1 MKRLLQINITANWG
15 SHGKIAEGIGRLAMD
30 HGWESVIAY
39 GRWSNPSQSRL
50 YHIGSMMDERWH
62 CMAARLL
69 DNQGLMSRG
78 ATARL
83 IAFINNYRPSLIHL
97 HNIHGYYLH
106 YPMLFEYLSRAD
118 IPVVWTLHDCW
129 AFTGHCA
136 HYIYAG
142 CEKWQTHCCH
152 CSQIDAYPKSYF
164 VDRSARNYDLKQA
177 AFTSVPRLTIVPVCQ
192 WLKGEVA
199 RSFLKDLPT
208 HLIYNGIDLDVFRP
222 NADKEIAR
230 RKYGIPA
237 DKHLVLGVASNWYR
251 KGLEDFFLL
260 RRSLSDDY
268 AVAVVG
274 LNRVEE
280 EKARRHGLIS
290 IRRIGDVGELTSLYT
305 LADVYCNLTW
315 EDNFPTTNLEAMAC
329 GTPGVAYRTGG
340 CPEAITSETG
350 IVVDRGDVEGMARA
364 IRAIV
369 DDGADRY
376 ERACRQHIEANYDQ
390 KQRFAEYL
398 HLYESMIK

>member
-106 YPMLFEYLSRAD
+106 YPMLFEYLSQAG

-129 AFTGHCA
+129 PFTGHCA
-136 HYIYAG
+136 YYIYAD
-142 CEKWQTHCCH
+142 CEKWQTHCHH
-152 CSQIDAYPKSYF
+152 CPQIGTYPKSYF
-164 VDRSARNYDLKQA
+164 MDRSARNYDLKRT

-329 GTPGVAYRTGG
+329 GTPVVAYRTGG

>member
-106 YPMLFEYLSRAD
+106 YPMLFEYLSQAG

-129 AFTGHCA
+129 PFTGHCA
-136 HYIYAG
+136 YYIYAD
-142 CEKWQTHCCH
+142 CEKWQTHCHH
-152 CSQIDAYPKSYF
+152 CPQIGTYPKSYF
-164 VDRSARNYDLKQA
+164 MDRSARNYDLKRT

-222 NADKEIAR
+222 NADKETVKK
-230 RKYGIPA
+230 KYGISA
-237 DKHLVLGVASNWYR
+237 DKHLILGVASNWYR

-260 RRSLSDDY
+260 RRSLPDDY

-274 LNRVEE
+274 LNRAEE

-329 GTPGVAYRTGG
+329 GTPVVAYRTGG

>member
-142 CEKWQTHCCH
+142 CEKWQTHCHH
-152 CSQIDAYPKSYF
+152 CPQIGTYPKSYF
-164 VDRSARNYDLKQA
+164 MDRSARNYDLKRT

-192 WLKGEVA
+192 WLKNEVA
-199 RSFLKDLPT
+199 RSFLKDLSV
-208 HLIYNGIDLDVFRP
+208 HRIYNGIDLDVFRP
-222 NADKEIAR
+222 SADKETVKK
-230 RKYGIPA
+230 KYGISA
-237 DKHLVLGVASNWYR
+237 DKHLILGVASNWYR

-260 RRSLSDDY
+260 RRSLPDDY

-274 LNRVEE
+274 LNRAEE
-280 EKARRHGLIS
+280 EKARRHGLIG
-290 IRRIGDVGELTSLYT
+290 IRRTGNVGELTSLYT

-329 GTPGVAYRTGG
+329 GTPVVAYRTGG

>member
-15 SHGKIAEGIGRLAMD
+15 SHGKIAEGIGRLVMA

-39 GRWSNPSQSRL
+39 GRWSNSSQSRL

-62 CMAARLL
+62 CVAARLL

-83 IAFINNYRPSLIHL
+83 IAYINNYRPSLIHL

-164 VDRSARNYDLKQA
+164 MDRSARNYDLKRA
-177 AFTSVPRLTIVPVCQ
+177 AFTSVSRLTIVPVCQ

-208 HLIYNGIDLDVFRP
+208 HLIYNGIDLDAFRP
-222 NADKEIAR
+222 NADKEVAR

-329 GTPGVAYRTGG
+329 GTPVVTYRTGG
-340 CPEAITSETG
+340 SPEVITPETG
-350 IVVDRGDVEGMARA
+350 IVVDRGDVEGMVQAVR
-364 IRAIV
+364 IIV
-369 DDGADRY
+369 NNGKDGY
-376 ERACRQHIEANYDQ
+376 GCACRQHIRDNYDQ
-390 KQRFAEYL
+390 SQRFAEYL

>member
-329 GTPGVAYRTGG
+329 GTPVVAYRTGG

>member
-106 YPMLFEYLSRAD
+106 YPMLFEYLSQAG

-129 AFTGHCA
+129 PFTGHCA
-136 HYIYAG
+136 NYIYAD
-142 CEKWQTHCCH
+142 CEKWQTHCHH
-152 CSQIDAYPKSYF
+152 CPQIGTYPKSYF
-164 VDRSARNYDLKQA
+164 MDRSARNYDLKRT

-222 NADKEIAR
+222 SADKETVKK
-230 RKYGIPA
+230 KYGISA
-237 DKHLVLGVASNWYR
+237 DKHLILGVASNWYR

-260 RRSLSDDY
+260 RRSLPDDY

-274 LNRVEE
+274 LNRAEE
-280 EKARRHGLIS
+280 EKARRHGLIG
-290 IRRIGDVGELTSLYT
+290 IRRTGNVGELTSLYT
-305 LADVYCNLTW
+305 LADVYCNPTW

-329 GTPGVAYRTGG
+329 GTPVVAYRTGG

>member
-106 YPMLFEYLSRAD
+106 YPMLFEYLSQAG

-129 AFTGHCA
+129 PFTGHCA
-136 HYIYAG
+136 YYIYAD
-142 CEKWQTHCCH
+142 CEKWQTHCHH
-152 CSQIDAYPKSYF
+152 CPQIGTYPKSYF
-164 VDRSARNYDLKQA
+164 MDRSARNYDLKRT

-192 WLKGEVA
+192 WLKNEVA

-329 GTPGVAYRTGG
+329 GTPVVAYRTGG

>member
-83 IAFINNYRPSLIHL
+83 IAYINNYRPSLIHL

-164 VDRSARNYDLKQA
+164 VDRSARNYDLKRA

-329 GTPGVAYRTGG
+329 GTPVVAYRTGG

>member
-1 MKRLLQINITANWG
+1 M
-15 SHGKIAEGIGRLAMD
+15 
-30 HGWESVIAY
+30 
-39 GRWSNPSQSRL
+39 
-50 YHIGSMMDERWH
+50 
-62 CMAARLL
+62 
-69 DNQGLMSRG
+69 
-78 ATARL
+78 
-83 IAFINNYRPSLIHL
+83 
-97 HNIHGYYLH
+97 
-106 YPMLFEYLSRAD
+106 
-118 IPVVWTLHDCW
+118 
-129 AFTGHCA
+129 
-136 HYIYAG
+136 
-142 CEKWQTHCCH
+142 
-152 CSQIDAYPKSYF
+152 
-164 VDRSARNYDLKQA
+164 DRSARNYDLKRA

-192 WLKGEVA
+192 WLKNEVA

-329 GTPGVAYRTGG
+329 GTPVVTYRTGG
-340 CPEAITSETG
+340 SPEVITPETG
-350 IVVDRGDVEGMARA
+350 IVVDRGDVEGMVQAVR
-364 IRAIV
+364 IIV
-369 DDGADRY
+369 NNGKDGY
-376 ERACRQHIEANYDQ
+376 GCACRQHIRDNYDQ
-390 KQRFAEYL
+390 SQRFAEYL

>member
-106 YPMLFEYLSRAD
+106 YPMLFEYLSQAG

-129 AFTGHCA
+129 PFTGHCA
-136 HYIYAG
+136 YYIYAD
-142 CEKWQTHCCH
+142 CEKWQTHCHH
-152 CSQIDAYPKSYF
+152 CPQIGTYPKSYF
-164 VDRSARNYDLKQA
+164 MDRSARNYDLKRT

-192 WLKGEVA
+192 WLKNEVA
-199 RSFLKDLPT
+199 RSFLKDLSV
-208 HLIYNGIDLDVFRP
+208 HRIYNGIDLDVFRP
-222 NADKEIAR
+222 SADKETIKK
-230 RKYGIPA
+230 KYGISA
-237 DKHLVLGVASNWYR
+237 DKHLILGVASNWYR

-260 RRSLSDDY
+260 RRSLPDDY

-274 LNRVEE
+274 LNRAEE
-280 EKARRHGLIS
+280 EKARRHGLIG
-290 IRRIGDVGELTSLYT
+290 IRRTGNVGKLTSLYT
-305 LADVYCNLTW
+305 LADVYCNPTW

-329 GTPGVAYRTGG
+329 GTPVVAYRTGG